1 MFLVFSY
8 SVKYFPWEDRQSLI
22 CNGLTRLL
30 WLLYDKSNIH
40 PLETALQILHL
51 DLSWTSK
58 MWFNPSWWCW
68 AAAMSPGFRSPLWS
82 WGKQPTPCRVLSC
95 LSVEHY
101 RLRVWCVLL
110 RTIVFKLMMDLS
122 RLIIVKFDVQTLW
135 IYIKLTFPPQWQKV
149 EHGICFA
156 KLITEF
162 WLWSLETHH
171 FIREVLLFTAT
182 VSSMPV
188 CRCARPA
195 GSKADRKQTMTVYV
209 VTRHCRAVPSC
220 QNQLPCS
227 TPLQKS
233 NFQMF
238 TLFNT

>member
-22 CNGLTRLL
+22 CNSLTRLL
-30 WLLYDKSNIH
+30 RLLYGKSNIH

-82 WGKQPTPCRVLSC
+82 WGKQPTPCRVLSG
-95 LSVEHY
+95 LSGEHY
-101 RLRVWCVLL
+101 RLRVSCVLL
-110 RTIVFKLMMDLS
+110 RPIVFKLMVDSS

-156 KLITEF
+156 KLITKRV
-162 WLWSLETHH
+162 LTLESWNTSFYKGGT
-171 FIREVLLFTAT
+171 FIHSHGFKHACLSPRSASGFKSRQETNNNCLRCDWALKSCAL
-182 VSSMPV
+182 MPES
-188 CRCARPA
+188 AA
-195 GSKADRKQTMTVYV
+195 MF
-209 VTRHCRAVPSC
+209 H
-220 QNQLPCS
+220 S
-227 TPLQKS
+227 TPEEQFPDVYLI
-233 NFQMF
+233 
-238 TLFNT
+238 

>member
-1 MFLVFSY
+1 MLGSGNEPQL
-8 SVKYFPWEDRQSLI
+8 SVTSVIMGEAAHTLQSAVLFI
-22 CNGLTRLL
+22 CG
-30 WLLYDKSNIH
+30 
-40 PLETALQILHL
+40 ALQVACVMCTFAYNSFQINDGLIKTNHSKVWCPNSLNLHKAHV
-51 DLSWTSK
+51 S
-58 MWFNPSWWCW
+58 PSVTESRAW
-68 AAAMSPGFRSPLWS
+68 
-82 WGKQPTPCRVLSC
+82 
-95 LSVEHY
+95 LSV
-101 RLRVWCVLL
+101 LQNSLL
-110 RTIVFKLMMDLS
+110 S
-122 RLIIVKFDVQTLW
+122 
-135 IYIKLTFPPQWQKV
+135 
-149 EHGICFA
+149 EC
-156 KLITEF
+156 

-209 VTRHCRAVPSC
+209 VTGHCRAVPSC

-233 NFQMF
+233 NSQLF